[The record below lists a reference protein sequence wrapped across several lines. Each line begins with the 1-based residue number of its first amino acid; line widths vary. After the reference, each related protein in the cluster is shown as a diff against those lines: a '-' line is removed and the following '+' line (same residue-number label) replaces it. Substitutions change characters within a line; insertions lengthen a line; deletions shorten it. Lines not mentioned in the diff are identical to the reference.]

1 MSTHFVDN
9 NTYIVA
15 AAVAAVAAVYT
26 VEHKKG
32 GGKLLSITLL
42 ANLKTDFDKF
52 CTPITGNKFVT
63 KCIHLLTYLF

>member
-32 GGKLLSITLL
+32 GGKLLL